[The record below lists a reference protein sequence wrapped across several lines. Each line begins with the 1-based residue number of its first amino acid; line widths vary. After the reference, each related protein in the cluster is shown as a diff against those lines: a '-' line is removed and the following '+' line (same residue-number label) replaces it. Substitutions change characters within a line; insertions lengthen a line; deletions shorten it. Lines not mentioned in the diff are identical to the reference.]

1 MHIIRD
7 GRLAIC
13 RQRSI
18 FAANIL
24 DMTPITLSTAIIR
37 MLVSVALGAMIGVE
51 RQIHHHPAGFRTF
64 TLICAASTL
73 AMLVSV
79 YVCQTNT
86 DLLNGDPGR
95 IAAQV
100 LTGIGFI
107 GAGLILKGND
117 GVSGLTTA
125 ACIFV
130 CAVIGL
136 AVGAGM
142 LLLSAIITVVVVIIL
157 WSAYFVRKRDK
168 EFKKPE

>member
-1 MHIIRD
+1 
-7 GRLAIC
+7 
-13 RQRSI
+13 
-18 FAANIL
+18 
-24 DMTPITLSTAIIR
+24 MTTITLSEALIR
-37 MLVSVALGAMIGVE
+37 MAVSLALGALIGME
-51 RQIHHHPAGFRTF
+51 RQVHHHPAGFRTF

-73 AMLVSV
+73 AVIVSLYLCQS
-79 YVCQTNT
+79 YVDTMKA
-86 DLLNGDPGR
+86 DPSR

-100 LTGIGFI
+100 LSGVGFI

-142 LLLSAIITVVVVIIL
+142 LLLAAITSVVVLIIL
-157 WSAYFVRKRDK
+157 WSSYITKRKEK
-168 EFKKPE
+168 ENTQP

>member
-1 MHIIRD
+1 MQIYAFS
-7 GRLAIC
+7 L
-13 RQRSI
+13 I
-18 FAANIL
+18 FDYL
-24 DMTPITLSTAIIR
+24 CGKDVTMTPITLTTALIR
-37 MLVSVALGAMIGVE
+37 IAVSLGLGAAIGAE
-51 RQIHHHPAGFRTF
+51 RQFHHHPAGFRTF
-64 TLICAASTL
+64 TLICVSSAL
-73 AMLVSV
+73 AMLVSI
-79 YVCQTNT
+79 YVCQTHT

-107 GAGLILKGND
+107 GAGLILKGSD

-142 LLLSAIITVVVVIIL
+142 LILSTVVTAVTIL
-157 WSAYFVRKRDK
+157 VLISAYIWKRDRK
-168 EFKKPE
+168 DGPEK